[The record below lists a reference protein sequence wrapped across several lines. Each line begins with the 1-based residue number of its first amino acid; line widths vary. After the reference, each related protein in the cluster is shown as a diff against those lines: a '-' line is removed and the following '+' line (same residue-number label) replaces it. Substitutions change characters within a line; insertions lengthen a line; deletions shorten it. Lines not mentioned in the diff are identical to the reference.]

1 MNAHV
6 SIGTP
11 LLDMY
16 GKEGFIAEIK
26 AAPANSFTLSG
37 GMRPASAEYVCVFE
51 NRVSELID
59 GIAAPFIERAQR
71 ANLPHV
77 PESEIPARM
86 AAAREFQADQRSAAE
101 RAREEEVKE
110 RAAFEAD
117 AAKRIPA
124 WAKAVIVA
132 QMVKDDS
139 DSMSDYFN
147 SKTTRTIILAF
158 SKHTRDIFSEM
169 RAAARNHPDTAF
181 LADAPESAE
190 HREKYSMGAGYY
202 LKNGYRHN
210 DGWKISK
217 VKFYGD
223 AAARYVPSGE
233 WSLAPVETKPAPTE
247 STAAPIGI
255 AGIRIETHQHTKKGF
270 EMHIC
275 ILPDRVSRDEF
286 DRLNNAAKD
295 LGGWYS
301 RPWAGTPGGFA
312 FKDRTKAE
320 TFARDPHLTAPSP
333 APKAQ
338 TYIKE
343 DIGHIPGRVEISAYR
358 DGARVFHESV
368 PLSDRDLAL
377 EKAANATRD
386 KSTGNHAGLA
396 DKFRGLADGL
406 QRDIDHKLADRL
418 SNTPKRQREAASARI
433 DGRHLQR
440 TQSAL
445 RALADHH
452 QAGTVPPILA
462 NVKTKADVHGL
473 MRSHIDR
480 SNAGYYDAGVD
491 TNRAASDT
499 EQARA
504 LWALIADAPQADLK
518 AEALRQKIDG
528 LQFANIPGYFPTPVP
543 VIEQMIFHA
552 DMPADECDV
561 LEPEGGSGAILDI
574 VRERFKR
581 ARLTTYERHAT
592 LRDVLQLKGYTVAG
606 PDMLAIE
613 PRQQFD
619 RVLMNPPF
627 ENGQDIEHVRHAFEC
642 LKPGGRLVA
651 IMSTGPFFRQDRKA
665 TVFRDWFAALHGE
678 RHELPAGSFKAS
690 GTGVAT
696 VMIVIEREG

>member
-1 MNAHV
+1 MSTV
-6 SIGTP
+6 TVGTP
-11 LLDMY
+11 LIDMY
-16 GKEGFIAEIK
+16 GKHGFIAAIK
-26 AAPANSFTLSG
+26 AAPANVFTIG
-37 GMRPASAEYVCVFE
+37 AGMRPASAEYICVFD

-77 PESEIPARM
+77 PESDIAARM
-86 AAAREFQADQRSAAE
+86 AAARQHQANDRKAADL
-101 RAREEEVKE
+101 AREEEGKA

-117 AAKRIPA
+117 AATRIPS

-132 QMVKDDS
+132 ELVKDDS
-139 DSMSDYFN
+139 DSMTDYFN
-147 SKTTRTIILAF
+147 SKTTRRVILAF
-158 SKHTRDIFSEM
+158 SKHTRDLFSEM
-169 RAAARNHPDTAF
+169 RAAARNHAETAF

-202 LKNGYRHN
+202 LKKGYRHN

-223 AAARYVPSGE
+223 AAARYVPTGE
-233 WSLAPVETKPAPTE
+233 WSLAPVAVPASASATIE
-247 STAAPIGI
+247 RDSIGS
-255 AGIRIETHQHTKKGF
+255 IRIETHAHTKKGF

-275 ILPDRVSRDEF
+275 ILPGRVDRDEF
-286 DRLNNAAKD
+286 DRLNDAAKD

-312 FKDRTKAE
+312 FKARDKAE
-320 TFARDPHLTAPSP
+320 AFARDNADAAPAAAETAPAP
-333 APKAQ
+333 ARA
-338 TYIKE
+338 
-343 DIGHIPGRVEISAYR
+343 
-358 DGARVFHESV
+358 SV
-368 PLSDRDLAL
+368 DLG
-377 EKAANATRD
+377 
-386 KSTGNHAGLA
+386 S
-396 DKFRGLADGL
+396 KFRGLADSM
-406 QRDIDHKLADRL
+406 QADIDHKLGARL
-418 SNTPKRQREAASARI
+418 SNTPKRQREAATARI

-445 RALADHH
+445 RALAAHH
-452 QAGTVPPILA
+452 EAGTVPAILA
-462 NVKTKADVHGL
+462 SLKTKADIHTL
-473 MRSHIDR
+473 TASHIDR

-491 TNRAASDT
+491 TNRPASDS

-504 LWALIADAPQADLK
+504 LWAMIEGASESDMK
-518 AEALRQKIDG
+518 AEALRQKIDA
-528 LQFANIPGYFPTPVP
+528 LQFANIPGFFPTPLP
-543 VIEQMIFHA
+543 VIESMIWHA
-552 DMPADECDV
+552 DMPAGECDV

-574 VRERFKR
+574 IRQRFKR
-581 ARLTTYERHAT
+581 ARLTTYERHAS
-592 LRDVLQLKGYTVAG
+592 LRDVLNLKGYTVAG

-613 PRQQFD
+613 PRGQFD

-651 IMSTGPFFRQDRKA
+651 IMSPAPFFRQDRKA
-665 TVFRDWFAALHGE
+665 TEFRAWFEARGGE

-696 VMIVIEREG
+696 VLVVIEREA